1 MNSAHEMGSMAQLV
15 LDAHERI
22 RSSVVET
29 PLELIPGLTP
39 GLPVRVLFK
48 LENLQR
54 TGSFKLRG
62 ATNRILALSP
72 NQAEDGVIAASNG
85 NHGLGVAAAA
95 KAVGVPA
102 EVYVSSKVSASKVK
116 RIEEYNARV
125 GVVGKEPLDAELA
138 AREAASKSGKVFI
151 SPYNDRQVI
160 AGQGTIAVEMHRQ
173 AAQIDAVFVPVTAG
187 ALIS

>member
-1 MNSAHEMGSMAQLV
+1 MNSAHEMAQLV

-62 ATNRILALSP
+62 ATNKILSLSP
-72 NQAEDGVIAASNG
+72 QQAQDGVIATSNG

-95 KAVGVPA
+95 QAVCGYA
-102 EVYVSSKVSASKVK
+102 EVYVDSKVPRPHA
-116 RIEEYNARV
+116 
-125 GVVGKEPLDAELA
+125 
-138 AREAASKSGKVFI
+138 
-151 SPYNDRQVI
+151 
-160 AGQGTIAVEMHRQ
+160 
-173 AAQIDAVFVPVTAG
+173 
-187 ALIS
+187 

>member
-1 MNSAHEMGSMAQLV
+1 MNSAHEMASMAQLV

-62 ATNRILALSP
+62 ATNKILSLSP
-72 NQAEDGVIAASNG
+72 KHAQDGVIAASNC
-85 NHGLGVAAAA
+85 NHGLGVAPSP
-95 KAVGVPA
+95 KAIALP
-102 EVYVSSKVSASKVK
+102 
-116 RIEEYNARV
+116 
-125 GVVGKEPLDAELA
+125 P
-138 AREAASKSGKVFI
+138 EAYCPSHP
-151 SPYNDRQVI
+151 SPP
-160 AGQGTIAVEMHRQ
+160 TH
-173 AAQIDAVFVPVTAG
+173 
-187 ALIS
+187 